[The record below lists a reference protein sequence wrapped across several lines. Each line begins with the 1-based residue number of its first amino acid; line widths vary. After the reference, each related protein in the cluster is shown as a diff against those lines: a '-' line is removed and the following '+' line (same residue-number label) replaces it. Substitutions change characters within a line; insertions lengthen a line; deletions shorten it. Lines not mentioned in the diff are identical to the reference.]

1 MTFSN
6 TLKYQPLSFQAV
18 VLDFG
23 DDEEEE
29 EDETTE
35 KEDAT
40 KEEADKKEE
49 AVEALP
55 ATEAPIIPD
64 PVQSDEEE
72 PAPTAPPVLQVV
84 RATKPPPVKKI
95 VKVEMPPLNN
105 LVKASES
112 GGEKSDAQGLVCV
125 VFETP
130 ALFPTNKTAQNAAAA
145 AGKKNG
151 ESVPEPKVSSKFRHL
166 YFLNHS
172 AKIIGLSAL
181 YQNNFLSPVHVI
193 SQT

>member
-1 MTFSN
+1 M
-6 TLKYQPLSFQAV
+6 KYQPLSFQAV

-35 KEDAT
+35 KEDST
-40 KEEADKKEE
+40 KEEADQKEE

-64 PVQSDEEE
+64 PVQADEEE

-130 ALFPTNKTAQNAAAA
+130 ALFPTNKTAQKAAAA
-145 AGKKNG
+145 AGKKNA
-151 ESVPEPKVSSKFRHL
+151 ESVPEPKVSSKFRDL
-166 YFLNHS
+166 Y
-172 AKIIGLSAL
+172 II
-181 YQNNFLSPVHVI
+181 V
-193 SQT
+193 